1 MFYFFSFYGLF
12 SSPLGYSETCYL
24 LFPLIISLS
33 SMSTCFCPTL
43 RDARLIKGSEFE
55 TRGTRRSVSISSSLM
70 NSYDSVSRVISAEC
84 SSQSRRRTLGHGD
97 RYRDRVGFY
106 FLFFFKFFF
115 SGVVSPF
122 GGSGQGAS
130 VMGRSVLTAGPPSSA
145 KRLLATA
152 VTHAWR
158 LDLIDPK
165 SSRLSD
171 SCWQAKVRPSREM
184 RSNKLLPQM
193 TI

>member
-1 MFYFFSFYGLF
+1 MVCFL
-12 SSPLGYSETCYL
+12 LLWGYSETCYL

-55 TRGTRRSVSISSSLM
+55 TRGTRRSASISSSLM

-97 RYRDRVGFY
+97 RYARRDRVG
-106 FLFFFKFFF
+106 LGFFSLFF

-122 GGSGQGAS
+122 GGCGQGAS